1 MSQQTFSFFGNG
13 VQKDFQL
20 PTAVATN
27 VTITGT
33 GVVPEWALVEDSIIS
48 FVSAPGLDNRL
59 TVVFKANAKDSSA
72 AGGGTEVG
80 QLVRFRPVGPDFTIP
95 ENYARVSGFQ
105 IPSQAILQH
114 RLITLPRNALGGGV
128 LGVSNV
134 SAICSGNLWVQS
146 GAATGSSYTRWFNT
160 ATLEEGGYNATVGL
174 SGSIYGNFCS
184 VGGDEVFIF
193 GSKAT
198 SGTGSSNTV
207 VKQNVFTGVQT
218 TLASLPSFR
227 YRSAVFAYQGK
238 LILAGGGTAESGTVT
253 TQAGTL
259 NTVLVYDP
267 VSNTYDQTKPNMP
280 FRAYDGLT
288 VPMGGSKFLVVFPL
302 NSISLDGVNWAAG
315 RQVWE
320 FDASNYS
327 WTRKD
332 DVSQNVLYAQEDGG
346 FIYAYCADRRIRRFD
361 SAAAPGAQWSAT
373 VATPL
378 FGDAIGAGSH
388 VTINSN
394 LTNTQ
399 CLPIAGRYA
408 IAGAVSNA
416 TSPVGIYLKGTAPA
430 AAELDSDFW
439 AVKVA

>member
-1 MSQQTFSFFGNG
+1 MSQYSYRADGASKKFLIPEAFKGTPTLKVNG
-13 VQKDFQL
+13 VATPSTLVGQYL
-20 PTAVATN
+20 VVTTPPTA
-27 VTITGT
+27 G
-33 GVVPEWALVEDSIIS
+33 S
-48 FVSAPGLDNRL
+48 
-59 TVVFKANAKDSSA
+59 TVLIQWSPIAVQSGAS
-72 AGGGTEVG
+72 GTEVG
-80 QLVRFRPVGPDFTIP
+80 QLVRFRPTGANFELP
-95 ENYARVSGFQ
+95 EDYARVSGFQ

-114 RLITLPRNALGGGV
+114 RLITLPRNALGGGT

-146 GAATGSSYTRWFNT
+146 GAATGSSYTRWLNT
-160 ATLEEGGYNATVGL
+160 ATLEEGGYTATVGTT
-174 SGSIYGNFCS
+174 GSIYGNFCS

-193 GSKAT
+193 GTKAT
-198 SGTGSSNTV
+198 SGTTSSNTV
-207 VKQNVFTGVQT
+207 VKQNVYTGVQT
-218 TLASLPSFR
+218 TLANLPSFR
-227 YRSAVFAYQGK
+227 YRSAVFTYQGK
-238 LILAGGGTAESGTVT
+238 LILAGGGTAQDGTTT

-267 VSNTYDQTKPNMP
+267 VSNTYDTTKPNMP
-280 FRAYDGLT
+280 FRSHGGLS
-288 VPMGGSKFLVVFPL
+288 VPMGGSKFLVVFPP

-320 FDASNYS
+320 FDAADYS

-332 DVSQNVLYAQEDGG
+332 DVSQNVMYAQEDGG

-361 SAAAPGAQWSAT
+361 SAAAAGAQWSAT
-373 VATPL
+373 VDTPL
-378 FGDAIGAGSH
+378 FGDSITSV

-399 CLPIAGRYA
+399 CLPVAGGFA
-408 IAGAVSNA
+408 IAGAVSSS

-430 AAELDSDFW
+430 AAELDTDFW

>member
-1 MSQQTFSFFGNG
+1 MSQQISYQADG
-13 VQKDFQL
+13 VSRKFPL
-20 PTAVATN
+20 PSAY
-27 VTITGT
+27 TGT
-33 GVVPEWALVEDSIIS
+33 PVVKVNGQVVVSVASGGSVVLA
-48 FVSAPGLDNRL
+48 SAPGVGA
-59 TVVFKANAKDSSA
+59 TVTIEWKDA
-72 AGGGTEVG
+72 AVLLGGSGGAEVG
-80 QLVRFRPVGPDFTIP
+80 QLTRFRPVGADFSLP

-114 RLITLPRNALGGGV
+114 RLITLPRNALGGGA

-160 ATLEEGGYNATVGL
+160 ATLEEGGYTATVGT

-184 VGGDEVFIF
+184 AGANEVFIF
-193 GSKAT
+193 GDKAT

-207 VKQNVFTGVQT
+207 VKQNVYTGVQT
-218 TLASLPSFR
+218 TLANLPSFR
-227 YRSAVFAYQGK
+227 YRSAVFAYGGK
-238 LILAGGGTAESGTVT
+238 LILAGGGTAESGTTT

-267 VSNTYDQTKPNMP
+267 ASNTYDQTKPNMP
-280 FRAYDGLT
+280 FRAYGGLT
-288 VPMGGSKFLVVFPL
+288 VQISETKFLVIYPPNSVSL
-302 NSISLDGVNWAAG
+302 NGTTWEAG

-332 DVSQNVLYAQEDGG
+332 DVSQNVQYAQASGG
-346 FIYAYCADRRIRRFD
+346 YVYAYCGDRRIRRFD
-361 SAAAPGAQWSAT
+361 TAAAPGSQWSAT
-373 VATPL
+373 VDTPM
-378 FGDAIGAGSH
+378 FGDGITGYVA
-388 VTINSN
+388 INSN

-399 CLPIAGRYA
+399 CLPIAGGYA
-408 IAGAVSNA
+408 IAGANNNT

-430 AAELDSDFW
+430 AAELDTDFW
-439 AVKVA
+439 AVKVS